1 MEDFGQ
7 NLRKIRQK
15 ANDQRRQREAEEQSQ
30 AQRDREQARR
40 VDEAAVGIEAHV
52 EQRLREFMEQFV
64 EFRFDAH
71 LDKGRHLRV
80 VWDDPAEGRSRL
92 HQLSFSVR
100 RYHEYADVEVEVKMI
115 IANAEK
121 HRRLGEEDVFE
132 GNPDNLKDFIDQQ
145 IYRFTQLYVE
155 GRGW

>member
-1 MEDFGQ
+1 MALEVVGV
-7 NLRKIRQK
+7 
-15 ANDQRRQREAEEQSQ
+15 E
-30 AQRDREQARR
+30 
-40 VDEAAVGIEAHV
+40 VAADAV
-52 EQRLREFMEQFV
+52 E
-64 EFRFDAH
+64 
-71 LDKGRHLRV
+71 G
-80 VWDDPAEGRSRL
+80 
-92 HQLSFSVR
+92 
-100 RYHEYADVEVEVKMI
+100 ADVEVEVKMI